1 MGGINRVILI
11 GRLGRDPE
19 SKMTAGGTKVSSF
32 SLATDRFHSGNGGLE
47 KTTEWHRVVAYGK
60 LAEQC
65 NQYLHKGRLVCIEG
79 SLQTHSWE
87 KPPGEKHYATEIVA
101 SHVSFLDPKGAG
113 SSTRET
119 AETQEQE
126 QEMDAF

>member
-1 MGGINRVILI
+1 MGGVNRVILI

-19 SKMTAGGTKVSSF
+19 AKMTAGGTKVSAF
-32 SLATDRFHSGNGGLE
+32 SVATDRFQSANGGLE

-65 NQYLHKGRLVCIEG
+65 NQYLRKGRLVCVEG

-87 KPPGEKHYATEIVA
+87 RPPGEKHYTTEVIA
-101 SHVSFLDPKGAG
+101 ARVSFLDSKGG
-113 SSTRET
+113 T
-119 AETQEQE
+119 AAVQAAAEPQEV
-126 QEMDAF
+126 DAF

>member
-19 SKMTAGGTKVSSF
+19 ERMTAGGTKVSKI
-32 SLATDRFHSGNGGLE
+32 SLATDHYHNSNGSTE

-60 LAEQC
+60 VADQC
-65 NQYLHKGRLVCIEG
+65 NLYLRKGRLVCVEG

-87 KPPGEKHYATEIVA
+87 KPAGEKHYSTEVVA
-101 SHVSFLDPKGAG
+101 SRVSFLDSKAGAP
-113 SSTRET
+113 
-119 AETQEQE
+119 AVQEAPESQE
-126 QEMDAF
+126 PDAF